1 MSRDVIMPALGM
13 AQKTGLIVRW
23 LKQAGDPVKAG
34 DVLMEVETDK
44 AMMEVE
50 ADADGT
56 LTDVSAAAGEE
67 VPVGEVIARIADGSV
82 AAAAPAARAPAT
94 PPAVKSPP
102 AERTQTSTPVR
113 TPAVAAA
120 PAPSPS
126 PSPSKNGRFF
136 ASPRAR
142 RLAAEQGLDLAKL
155 AEAGRPQPYLVQHL
169 AELRA
174 LAPEPAGG
182 ATFAAT
188 APSAPPLRLTATLAK
203 DGLAEFCAW
212 RRAET
217 GAPTE
222 EIAVMAGMAA
232 AAFRPSASNAELVVA
247 AYAFGAA
254 RSFVNADRSG
264 LGSAKAVDTP
274 ANPALVLRDLR
285 GAAVTDLSLGAE
297 AAPTLS
303 VMRRGV
309 ETFITLEC
317 APAQLRPEAAIE
329 LISEFAGRLAEPLR
343 HLL

>member
-44 AMMEVE
+44 AVMEVE

-82 AAAAPAARAPAT
+82 AAAPAARAPAA

-102 AERTQTSTPVR
+102 AERTQTSTPAR

-126 PSPSKNGRFF
+126 PSPSKNGRIFV
-136 ASPRAR
+136 SPRAR

-264 LGSAKAVDTP
+264 LGSAKAVDTA

-297 AAPTLS
+297 SAPTLS

>member
-23 LKQAGDPVKAG
+23 LKQAGDPVKVG

-44 AMMEVE
+44 AVMEVE

-67 VPVGEVIARIADGSV
+67 IPVGEVIARIADGAV
-82 AAAAPAARAPAT
+82 AAATPAARAPPTPPPVKSAAAEPPQTAT
-94 PPAVKSPP
+94 PARPP
-102 AERTQTSTPVR
+102 AIAT
-113 TPAVAAA
+113 A
-120 PAPSPS
+120 PA
-126 PSPSKNGRFF
+126 PSPSKNGRIF

-174 LAPEPAGG
+174 LAAEPARG

-217 GAPTE
+217 GVPTE

-232 AAFRPSASNAELVVA
+232 AAFRPSAANAELVVA

-254 RSFVNADRSG
+254 RSFVDADRAG
-264 LGSAKAVDTP
+264 LGSAKPVDTP
-274 ANPALVLRDLR
+274 ANPVLVLRDLR

>member
-44 AMMEVE
+44 AVMEVE

-94 PPAVKSPP
+94 PPPVKSAAAEPTQTATPARPP
-102 AERTQTSTPVR
+102 AI
-113 TPAVAAA
+113 AAA
-120 PAPSPS
+120 PAPSPA
-126 PSPSKNGRFF
+126 KNGRIF

-155 AEAGRPQPYLVQHL
+155 AQAGRPQPYLVQHL

-174 LAPEPAGG
+174 LAPEPARG

-203 DGLAEFCAW
+203 EGLAEFCSW

-217 GAPTE
+217 GAATE

-232 AAFRPSASNAELVVA
+232 AAFRPSAANAELVVV

-254 RSFVNADRSG
+254 RSFVDADRAG
-264 LGSAKAVDTP
+264 LGSAKPVHTP

-285 GAAVTDLSLGAE
+285 GAAITDLSLGTE
-297 AAPTLS
+297 GAPTLS

>member
-13 AQKTGLIVRW
+13 AQKTGLVVRW
-23 LKQAGDPVKAG
+23 LKQAGDPVKRG

-44 AMMEVE
+44 AVMEVE

-82 AAAAPAARAPAT
+82 ASAAPAARAPAT
-94 PPAVKSPP
+94 PPAVKSPA
-102 AERTQTSTPVR
+102 AERTQTSTPAG

-126 PSPSKNGRFF
+126 KNGRIF

-155 AEAGRPQPYLVQHL
+155 AQAGRPQPYLVQHL

-174 LAPEPAGG
+174 LAPEPARG

-188 APSAPPLRLTATLAK
+188 APSAPPLRLTTTLAK

-232 AAFRPSASNAELVVA
+232 AAFRPSAANAELVVA

-264 LGSAKAVDTP
+264 LGSAKAVDTA

-297 AAPTLS
+297 SAPTLS
-303 VMRRGV
+303 VMRRGA

-317 APAQLRPEAAIE
+317 AAAQLRPEEAIE

>member
-102 AERTQTSTPVR
+102 AERTQTSTPAR

-126 PSPSKNGRFF
+126 PSKNGRIF

-169 AELRA
+169 EELRA

-188 APSAPPLRLTATLAK
+188 APSASPLRLTATLAK

-247 AYAFGAA
+247 AYAFGAV

-274 ANPALVLRDLR
+274 VNPALVLRDLR

-303 VMRRGV
+303 VMRRSV

>member
-1 MSRDVIMPALGM
+1 
-13 AQKTGLIVRW
+13 
-23 LKQAGDPVKAG
+23 
-34 DVLMEVETDK
+34 
-44 AMMEVE
+44 
-50 ADADGT
+50 
-56 LTDVSAAAGEE
+56 
-67 VPVGEVIARIADGSV
+67 
-82 AAAAPAARAPAT
+82 
-94 PPAVKSPP
+94 
-102 AERTQTSTPVR
+102 
-113 TPAVAAA
+113 
-120 PAPSPS
+120 
-126 PSPSKNGRFF
+126 
-136 ASPRAR
+136 
-142 RLAAEQGLDLAKL
+142 
-155 AEAGRPQPYLVQHL
+155 
-169 AELRA
+169 
-174 LAPEPAGG
+174 
-182 ATFAAT
+182 
-188 APSAPPLRLTATLAK
+188 LRLTATLAK

-303 VMRRGV
+303 VMRRDV
-309 ETFITLEC
+309 ETFITVEC

-329 LISEFAGRLAEPLR
+329 LMSEFAGRLAEPLR

>member
-44 AMMEVE
+44 AVMEVE

-67 VPVGEVIARIADGSV
+67 VPVGKVIARIADGSV
-82 AAAAPAARAPAT
+82 AAAAPAARASAT
-94 PPAVKSPP
+94 PSAVKSPA
-102 AERTQTSTPVR
+102 AERTQTSTPAR

-126 PSPSKNGRFF
+126 PSKNGRIF

-203 DGLAEFCAW
+203 DGLAEFCSW

-217 GAPTE
+217 GAATE

-232 AAFRPSASNAELVVA
+232 AAFRPSAANAELVVV
-247 AYAFGAA
+247 AYALGAA
-254 RSFVNADRSG
+254 RSFVDADRAG
-264 LGSAKAVDTP
+264 LGSAKPVDTP

-285 GAAVTDLSLGAE
+285 GAAITDLSLGTE
-297 AAPTLS
+297 GAPTLS

>member
-1 MSRDVIMPALGM
+1 MPRDVIMPALGM
-13 AQKTGLIVRW
+13 AQTTGSIVRW
-23 LKQAGDPVKAG
+23 LKQPGDAVKAG

-44 AMMEVE
+44 AVMEVE
-50 ADADGT
+50 AEADGV
-56 LTDVSAAAGEE
+56 LTDVTAAVGEE
-67 VPVGEVIARIADGSV
+67 IPVGDVIARIADGAV
-82 AAAAPAARAPAT
+82 AAAAPPARAPAT
-94 PPAVKSPP
+94 PPAVKSPA
-102 AERTQTSTPVR
+102 AERTQTSTPAR

-126 PSPSKNGRFF
+126 PSKNGRIF

-174 LAPEPAGG
+174 LAPEPARG

-212 RRAET
+212 RCAET

-222 EIAVMAGMAA
+222 EIVVMAGMAA

-247 AYAFGAA
+247 AYAFGAV

-274 ANPALVLRDLR
+274 VNPALVLRDLR

-303 VMRRGV
+303 VMRRSV

>member
-1 MSRDVIMPALGM
+1 
-13 AQKTGLIVRW
+13 
-23 LKQAGDPVKAG
+23 
-34 DVLMEVETDK
+34 
-44 AMMEVE
+44 
-50 ADADGT
+50 
-56 LTDVSAAAGEE
+56 
-67 VPVGEVIARIADGSV
+67 
-82 AAAAPAARAPAT
+82 
-94 PPAVKSPP
+94 
-102 AERTQTSTPVR
+102 
-113 TPAVAAA
+113 
-120 PAPSPS
+120 
-126 PSPSKNGRFF
+126 
-136 ASPRAR
+136 
-142 RLAAEQGLDLAKL
+142 
-155 AEAGRPQPYLVQHL
+155 
-169 AELRA
+169 
-174 LAPEPAGG
+174 
-182 ATFAAT
+182 
-188 APSAPPLRLTATLAK
+188 LRLTATLAK

>member
-34 DVLMEVETDK
+34 DVLMEVE
-44 AMMEVE
+44 

-67 VPVGEVIARIADGSV
+67 VPVGEVIARIADGAV

-94 PPAVKSPP
+94 PPPVKSAAAELTQTAIPARPP
-102 AERTQTSTPVR
+102 AI
-113 TPAVAAA
+113 AAA
-120 PAPSPS
+120 PAPSPA
-126 PSPSKNGRFF
+126 KNGRIF

-155 AEAGRPQPYLVQHL
+155 AQAGRPQPYLVQHL

-174 LAPEPAGG
+174 LAPEPARG

-188 APSAPPLRLTATLAK
+188 APSAPPLRLTTTLAK

-232 AAFRPSASNAELVVA
+232 AAFRPSAANAELVVA

-285 GAAVTDLSLGAE
+285 GAAITDLSLGAE

-303 VMRRGV
+303 VMRRGA

-317 APAQLRPEAAIE
+317 AAAQLRPEEAIE

>member
-1 MSRDVIMPALGM
+1 M
-13 AQKTGLIVRW
+13 AQTTGSIVRW
-23 LKQAGDPVKAG
+23 LKQPGDAVKAG

-44 AMMEVE
+44 AVMEVE
-50 ADADGT
+50 AEADGV
-56 LTDVSAAAGEE
+56 LTDVTAAVGEE
-67 VPVGEVIARIADGSV
+67 IPVGDVIARIADGAV

-94 PPAVKSPP
+94 PPAVKSPA
-102 AERTQTSTPVR
+102 AERTQTSTPAR

-126 PSPSKNGRFF
+126 PSKNGRIF

-174 LAPEPAGG
+174 LAPEPARG

-212 RRAET
+212 RCAET

-222 EIAVMAGMAA
+222 EIVVMAGMAA
-232 AAFRPSASNAELVVA
+232 AAFRPSAANAELVVA
-247 AYAFGAA
+247 AYAFGAV

-274 ANPALVLRDLR
+274 VNPALVLRDLR

-303 VMRRGV
+303 VMRRSV

>member
-44 AMMEVE
+44 AVMEVE

-94 PPAVKSPP
+94 PPPVKSAAAEPTQTATPARPP
-102 AERTQTSTPVR
+102 AI
-113 TPAVAAA
+113 AAA
-120 PAPSPS
+120 PAPSPA
-126 PSPSKNGRFF
+126 KNGRIF

-155 AEAGRPQPYLVQHL
+155 AQAGRPQPYLVQHL

-174 LAPEPAGG
+174 LAPEPARG

-203 DGLAEFCAW
+203 DGLAEFCSW

-217 GAPTE
+217 GAATE

-232 AAFRPSASNAELVVA
+232 AAFRPSAANAELVVV
-247 AYAFGAA
+247 AYALGAA
-254 RSFVNADRSG
+254 RSFVDADRAG
-264 LGSAKAVDTP
+264 LGSAKPVDTP

-285 GAAVTDLSLGAE
+285 GAAITDLSLGTE
-297 AAPTLS
+297 GAPTLS